1 MVSGNAHLNEKTI
14 KKRMEVRRV
23 ITFGG
28 SMKSCDCPRLREGL
42 LGKVLSLIWVV
53 ITRMPFL

>member
-28 SMKSCDCPRLREGL
+28 SMKSCDCPRVREGL
-42 LGKVLSLIWVV
+42 LDKVLSLI
-53 ITRMPFL
+53 